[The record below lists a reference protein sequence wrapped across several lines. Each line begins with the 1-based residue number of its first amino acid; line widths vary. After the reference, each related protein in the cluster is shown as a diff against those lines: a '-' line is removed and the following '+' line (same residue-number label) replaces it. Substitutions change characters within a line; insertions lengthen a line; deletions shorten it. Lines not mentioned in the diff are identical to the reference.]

1 MRGYNNACKGRMMK
15 ISLKHR
21 LLFCSFLTLWVLTG
35 LAQAARVQGLYSA
48 EVELAANTA
57 NARSAAF
64 SQALAEVLVK
74 VTGQNAVVERQRE
87 LFPNASQFIQQYRNL
102 DAGRIWVQFD
112 ERAVRKVLDTATLPV
127 WGAER
132 PAVVVWMVI
141 DEGQGQR
148 SILGTADNSIISNVG
163 NTDAYRKILIER
175 ANARGLPIILPLLDA
190 EDLSQVSAAD
200 IWGGFGDV
208 TLAASKRYGA
218 DVALIGRLR
227 KSGSE
232 GVQVRWSL
240 LIAESKTPEWN
251 GSIAD
256 GPDGVADILALQLAT
271 FAASADAIIL
281 TVKDMKTL
289 DQYATVLNYLRSLPV
304 VEYVGVSRVMGT
316 AVEFAVTSRSDSDR
330 LKRDIR
336 RGNLLYELEVEASS
350 PSIESDTGET
360 EWSSYRLADGLIYSL
375 KE

>member
-1 MRGYNNACKGRMMK
+1 M
-15 ISLKHR
+15 KHR
-21 LLFCSFLTLWVLTG
+21 LLFCSFLTLLVLTG

-112 ERAVRKVLDTATLPV
+112 ERAVREVLDTATLPV

-336 RGNLLYELEVEASS
+336 RGNLLYELEVEAIS
-350 PSIESDTGET
+350 PSIVSDTGET